1 MVVLKTLYR
10 SRRDKKIL
18 GLCGGLSQMLNVD
31 ATLIRILLI
40 VITVLTSGTVIL
52 IYLIAGM
59 VVPKEPP
66 VYGGHG
72 PGGYGG
78 GYGGNGGY
86 GGQGGQGG
94 QGGFGGNPGQ
104 PGGFGQGGAPG
115 GFDSRGQG
123 FSAPPPPP
131 AGPAGNGNWN
141 TRPVNQT
148 PPAANADFDTMMDD
162 LEKKA
167 LRREIEELK
176 AKMAKYE
183 KGES

>member
-40 VITVLTSGTVIL
+40 VITVLTSGTVVL
-52 IYLIAGM
+52 IYLIAGL

-66 VYGGHG
+66 YHGGYGPG

-78 GYGGNGGY
+78 
-86 GGQGGQGG
+86 
-94 QGGFGGNPGQ
+94 FGGHGGHGG
-104 PGGFGQGGAPG
+104 PGGFGNQGGYGHGGAPNG
-115 GFDSRGQG
+115 GFDPRGQG
-123 FSAPPPPP
+123 FGNTPPPPGGVAP
-131 AGPAGNGNWN
+131 GGNWN
-141 TRPVNQT
+141 PRPNNQGA
-148 PPAANADFDTMMDD
+148 PSSNADFDSMMDD

-183 KGES
+183 KGE

>member
-66 VYGGHG
+66 IYGGHGPG

-78 GYGGNGGY
+78 GYGGHGGH
-86 GGQGGQGG
+86 GGH
-94 QGGFGGNPGQ
+94 GGFGNPGN

-115 GFDSRGQG
+115 GFDPRNQG
-123 FSAPPPPP
+123 FGAPPPP
-131 AGPAGNGNWN
+131 AGPAGSGNWN
-141 TRPVNQT
+141 ARPNGQT
-148 PPAANADFDTMMDD
+148 PPSANADFDTMMDD

-176 AKMAKYE
+176 TKMAKYE